1 MSDDRDD
8 LLRVDGTG
16 TVHPVGRGASQLLR
30 PRAGE
35 WRLIR
40 TPKELII
47 ARSTTAGDAV
57 LKLAGEIRS
66 PGALSDIVSLAAQSQ
81 WSGELILL
89 TETGTRSFYFDHGT
103 VIGASTSVP
112 EERLGE
118 TMYRFGVITRE
129 QLERV
134 ILASTETG
142 KRLGETAID
151 LGIVPAEQ
159 LYAMMARQVE
169 EVFYSAVH
177 VSEGSFYFF
186 DRFDEKNILRRHNLN
201 AGGLLIEAARRM
213 DEMRFFREKIPN
225 DGYIPVPLPGKKP
238 PDDEFAAVFAK
249 MDGTRSIADIGRA
262 IGQLEFEVTRA
273 AFQLVSSGC
282 VFVVAPRPR
291 GPEAIVETFN
301 PALVLIHERCDAV
314 SKGAELREGLS
325 RFATGGGIYDP
336 LFMGAGPLP
345 DGSLRPGRIASNI
358 AALAG
363 EEPDGWLVGLMND
376 YVGFALFQTEALL
389 PRDEQSTLM
398 AHVMEIVKPVR
409 PLLEQQPFSRGQ
421 SLPPSSPSG
430 FAGLDL
436 GRGSQNDPFPAE

>member
-1 MSDDRDD
+1 MSDEDRDD
-8 LLRVDGTG
+8 RLRVDGTG

-35 WRLIR
+35 WRLIPS
-40 TPKELII
+40 PKELIV
-47 ARSTTAGDAV
+47 ARSVTGGDAV
-57 LKLAGEIRS
+57 LKLAGEIRA

-81 WSGELILL
+81 WTGELILL
-89 TETGTRSFYFDHGT
+89 AELGTRSFYFDHGT
-103 VIGASTSVP
+103 VIHASTTVP

-118 TMYRFGVITRE
+118 TLYRFGVITRE
-129 QLERV
+129 QLDKIIHV
-134 ILASTETG
+134 STETG

-151 LGIVPAEQ
+151 LGIVPADR

-186 DRFDEKNILRRHNLN
+186 DRYDEKNIIRRHNLN

-225 DGYIPVPLPGKKP
+225 DGYIPVPVPGKRP
-238 PDDEFAAVFAK
+238 PEDLAEFFSK
-249 MDGTRSIADIGRA
+249 IDGTRSIADIGRA
-262 IGQLEFEVTRA
+262 VGQLEFEVTRA

-282 VFVVAPRPR
+282 AFVVAPRPR

-301 PALVLIHERCDAV
+301 PAIAAIHEKCDGV
-314 SKGAELREGLS
+314 GKGDELRDGLA

-336 LFMGAGPLP
+336 LFMGAGPGQ
-345 DGSLRPGRIASNI
+345 DGTLKANRIGNNI

-363 EEPDGWLVGLMND
+363 EDPDAWLVGLMND
-376 YVGFALFQTEALL
+376 YVGFALFQAESLL
-389 PRDEQSTLM
+389 PRDQQSTLM
-398 AHVMEIVKPVR
+398 AQVMDILKPVR
-409 PLLEQQPFSRGQ
+409 PLLDAQPFSRG
-421 SLPPSSPSG
+421 
-430 FAGLDL
+430 A
-436 GRGSQNDPFPAE
+436 A